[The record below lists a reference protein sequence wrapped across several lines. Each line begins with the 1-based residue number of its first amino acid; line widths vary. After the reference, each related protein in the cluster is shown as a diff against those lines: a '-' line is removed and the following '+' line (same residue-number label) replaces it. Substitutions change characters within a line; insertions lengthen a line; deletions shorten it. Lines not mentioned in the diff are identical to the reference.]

1 MPLPM
6 QDLIAMPAV
15 YNMHNTHMLLQ
26 LGADVA
32 VDYKTQDFVQMY
44 RDNPFDAVIDLIG
57 GRTITPYFLLP
68 LVVPS
73 TLA

>member
-1 MPLPM
+1 
-6 QDLIAMPAV
+6 MPAV
-15 YNMHNTHMLLQ
+15 FDMYNTHMLLQ

-32 VDYKTQDFVQMY
+32 VDYKSQDFEQMY

-57 GRTITPYFLLP
+57 GRIIMPYFLLP
-68 LVVPS
+68 LVVPC